1 MINLVK
7 SSILNV
13 QYEGKATFNVSS
25 SSQSW
30 LIQKQW
36 ILRKLTKVDFNNK
49 DTDTYNI
56 LSHEVK

>member
-1 MINLVK
+1 MIHLVK

-25 SSQSW
+25 SSLKAGLSKNNGYFEN
-30 LIQKQW
+30 LK
-36 ILRKLTKVDFNNK
+36 KVGLNNK

-56 LSHEVK
+56 